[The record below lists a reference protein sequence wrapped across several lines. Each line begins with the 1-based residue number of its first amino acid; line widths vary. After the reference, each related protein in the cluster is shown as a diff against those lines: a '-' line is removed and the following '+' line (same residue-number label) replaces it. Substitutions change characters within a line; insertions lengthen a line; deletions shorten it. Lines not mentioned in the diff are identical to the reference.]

1 MKRQKHLLELPV
13 GWLQVSCRRL
23 RQSTSVTLVRASV
36 RASVFVNIPAAP
48 LGSVPQLVHT
58 CAILFTVI
66 SRLCTTSYFFSR
78 NCQHHHL
85 DEHMIIMDR
94 TTQYSDLAEVMEQI
108 HGYDYKA
115 DLWSLGI
122 TALELAKGYAPYAR
136 YPPMKV
142 LILTIQED
150 PPSLDTYDL
159 DDDDDYN
166 TDNDGEL
173 EDTDDRHERHG
184 EEETWSPNF
193 RQLVS
198 WLLQKNPAQRPTCEE
213 LLQSSLLS
221 TAVSQNALESQIC
234 AIVPDVGDV
243 TSKQR
248 HGHQREGENHQQDQE
263 QQQQEYSQHPPD
275 FMLGS
280 RRQDAVCVAT
290 NSPRAGGGHHQD
302 RAPGTTWIFADGSQ
316 VLASTAS
323 LEERDTDDLLSE
335 LDQFCGATG
344 GENYR
349 KEATATTTLSD
360 SAPYSSAKGTTSGT
374 MEDLIEEFEFKM
386 EAAKAADED
395 DLDEFLDEFEKTTA
409 GENFQRPL

>member
-1 MKRQKHLLELPV
+1 
-13 GWLQVSCRRL
+13 
-23 RQSTSVTLVRASV
+23 
-36 RASVFVNIPAAP
+36 
-48 LGSVPQLVHT
+48 
-58 CAILFTVI
+58 
-66 SRLCTTSYFFSR
+66 
-78 NCQHHHL
+78 
-85 DEHMIIMDR
+85 
-94 TTQYSDLAEVMEQI
+94 MEQI

-122 TALELAKGYAPYAR
+122 TALELAKGYAPYAK

-142 LILTIQED
+142 LILTIQDD
-150 PPSLDTYDL
+150 PPSLDSYEKDDGVVDYDH
-159 DDDDDYN
+159 
-166 TDNDGEL
+166 DGEL
-173 EDTDDRHERHG
+173 EDTDDRRERHRA
-184 EEETWSPNF
+184 EDDNEETWSPNF

-198 WLLQKNPAQRPTCEE
+198 WLLQKDPAKRPTCEE

-221 TAVSQNALESQIC
+221 TAVSQHVLESQIC
-234 AIVPDVGDV
+234 AIVPDVGNV
-243 TSKQR
+243 TSKQQQQQQ
-248 HGHQREGENHQQDQE
+248 HGDEREEGEMQYQDQE
-263 QQQQEYSQHPPD
+263 QQEELQQHGD

-280 RRQDAVCVAT
+280 RRQDAVWFAT
-290 NSPRAGGGHHQD
+290 NSASGGGRHHQD

-316 VLASTAS
+316 VLASNAS

-349 KEATATTTLSD
+349 KEATTTTTETAAVASLSD
-360 SAPYSSAKGTTSGT
+360 SAPHSPAKRTSGGT

-409 GENFQRPL
+409 GENFQRPR